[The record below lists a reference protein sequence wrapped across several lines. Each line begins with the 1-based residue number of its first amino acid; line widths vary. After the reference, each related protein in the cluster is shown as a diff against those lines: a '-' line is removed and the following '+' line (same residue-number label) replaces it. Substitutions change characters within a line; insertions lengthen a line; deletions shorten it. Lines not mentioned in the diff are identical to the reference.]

1 MKKSVKKHI
10 KIIIIIFAIFGIPSL
25 ISFNLEKRIQI
36 FINPGLDKYLLP
48 NNSINAS
55 LEFQQRQQT
64 YLDTSNSSN
73 GLNAQATRAYLGLT
87 IYEPVIQETLEKVNS
102 REDTSD
108 FDMNTLLR
116 IMYFNNIT
124 GVLSVSLESQIKDAI
139 LNFKYWFTEPNEDN
153 MRMWTENHMILFHTA
168 ELLAGQLYDNE
179 TFPNSG
185 MNGTDHINHALPLVN
200 RWIDWKARFG
210 FSEWHSNIYFNY
222 DIIAL
227 LNLVEFAQD
236 NDTATKAAMLVD
248 LIGFDFA
255 NNFYKGRYATTH
267 GRTEDNRQMGTS
279 IYDLPR
285 ENPGET
291 AWVMLGIGNHDPA
304 VTNNGA
310 SVFLATSEKYA
321 PPPILEDIAANATLH
336 NEHKER
342 SSIDIEDG
350 PSCGIGYTSEDDLMF
365 WWQMSVRAASPI
377 MEPSLA
383 LAEEYDLDLDLIY
396 NDELLV
402 DLLKFG
408 ATIYGTSLNGVCEKV
423 KAVTQGVSLEAVNTY
438 TYRTP
443 HYQLSGAQDHQK
455 GFAGLQEH
463 IWQASLDDYAIVY
476 TCSPGGISDQEFT
489 GGWKPRTTLYKNVG
503 IIQYDRLAQP
513 LLLELVFIYLGLKSY
528 NLAYFPR
535 WAFDVVMKQGKWTFG
550 ARGDGYVALYSFE
563 PTSWKS
569 NHELRAF
576 GKKNTWIVELGS
588 IEEYGSFQNF
598 TSSILS
604 SKIKIIPKSVGFS
617 VQYNSPLQ
625 GKIEVA
631 WDGPMKV
638 NGQEVD
644 LGDYPRYDN
653 NYCYQEFNTMKTII
667 QFENQ
672 TLELHFDNATRLY
685 YET

>member
-1 MKKSVKKHI
+1 
-10 KIIIIIFAIFGIPSL
+10 
-25 ISFNLEKRIQI
+25 
-36 FINPGLDKYLLP
+36 
-48 NNSINAS
+48 
-55 LEFQQRQQT
+55 
-64 YLDTSNSSN
+64 
-73 GLNAQATRAYLGLT
+73 
-87 IYEPVIQETLEKVNS
+87 
-102 REDTSD
+102 
-108 FDMNTLLR
+108 
-116 IMYFNNIT
+116 
-124 GVLSVSLESQIKDAI
+124 
-139 LNFKYWFTEPNEDN
+139 
-153 MRMWTENHMILFHTA
+153 
-168 ELLAGQLYDNE
+168 
-179 TFPNSG
+179 
-185 MNGTDHINHALPLVN
+185 
-200 RWIDWKARFG
+200 
-210 FSEWHSNIYFNY
+210 
-222 DIIAL
+222 
-227 LNLVEFAQD
+227 
-236 NDTATKAAMLVD
+236 MLVD
-248 LIGFDFA
+248 IIGFDFA

-291 AWVMLGIGNHDPA
+291 AWVMLGIGNHDPT

-321 PPPILEDIAANATLH
+321 PAPILEDIAAHATLY

-342 SSIDIEDG
+342 NSIDIEDG
-350 PSCGIGYTSEDDLMF
+350 PSYGIDYTSEDDLMF
-365 WWQMSVRAASPI
+365 WWQMSARAPSPI

-383 LAEEYDLDLDLIY
+383 LTEQYDLDLDLIY

-408 ATIYGTSLNGVCEKV
+408 ATIYGTSLNGICEIV
-423 KAVTQGVSLEAVNTY
+423 KAVTQGASLESVNTY

-443 HYQLSGAQDHQK
+443 YYQLSGAQDYHK
-455 GFAGLQEH
+455 GLAGLQEH
-463 IWQASLDDYAIVY
+463 IWQASIDNYAVVY
-476 TCSPGGISDQEFT
+476 TCSPGGVSEQEFT
-489 GGWKPRTTLYKNVG
+489 GGWKPRATLHKNVG

-535 WAFDVVMKQGKWTFG
+535 WAFDTVIKQGKWTFG
-550 ARGDGYVALYSFE
+550 ARGNGYVALYSYE
-563 PTSWKS
+563 PTRWRS

-588 IEEYGSFQNF
+588 IEDYGSFQNF

-604 SKIKIIPKSVGFS
+604 TKVKIVPKSIGFS

-625 GKIEVA
+625 GKVEVS

-644 LGDYPRYDN
+644 LGDYPRFDN
-653 NYCYQEFNTMKTII
+653 NYCYQEFNTMKTLI

-685 YET
+685 YTT